1 MSEAIGFPEFKRRKD
16 RSYLQV
22 LNRVII
28 GLLVVLFI
36 IGMLACFYPAL
47 KARAEQKTALAKIKA
62 DVEAAQILNQKN
74 LREVARLRN
83 DPEYLGLI
91 ARDKLE
97 LMKPGETIFRFD
109 STNTSAT
116 PTSAVKTTP

>member
-1 MSEAIGFPEFKRRKD
+1 LSEATGFPEFKRRQD

-28 GLLVVLFI
+28 GLLVVLFA

-47 KARAEQKTALAKIKA
+47 KVRKEQKTALAKIQA
-62 DVEAAQILNQKN
+62 DVEAAKILNQRN
-74 LREVARLRN
+74 IREVARLRN

-91 ARDKLE
+91 ARDKLD
-97 LMKPGETIFRFD
+97 LMKEGETIFRFG
-109 STNTSAT
+109 SAASPSAT
-116 PTSAVKTTP
+116 PAVAH